1 MAPNPDIARVSSVGE
16 DGIISDKEQLKIAAD
31 GTVVDHGLHRA
42 LKQRHLQMIALGG
55 VIGASIWYGTGLAIT
70 ESGPIGALVCFIVIG
85 IDVFFVMQS
94 LGELSTMYPNT
105 GAFTELAGRFIDP
118 AVAVGL
124 GWNYWYLWASNIASE
139 YNLITIVMGY
149 WTDKVPSY
157 GWILIAWAFYQ
168 CIAMFGVIVYGEM
181 EFWLALWK
189 IICVLVTFLLAI
201 LCNTGAIG
209 GDYIG
214 FRYWKEPG
222 PIVNGI
228 NGFGQSFVLAAVYYC
243 GTEMV
248 AVTAGESRRPNKD
261 VPKAIKATVFRIVFI
276 YWGLVFF
283 AGISVASDDP
293 DILTAT
299 SRAGMSP
306 FSIALQHAGW
316 SHGPDLINAF
326 IFTATFSAINSSI
339 YIASRVLYSLADAGR
354 APRFLAKTGYRG
366 VPIYAAL
373 VSNAVGLLALINVA
387 SGAGKVFGYL
397 LSLSGAATFIAWACI
412 GIIHIRFRR
421 AWKLQGHTVDELPF
435 RAFLY
440 PWGAYFISGL
450 NIFLLFI
457 QGYGT
462 FLTPFKP
469 VDFVFS
475 YIVIALFVI
484 LMAFWKV
491 YKRTKVVNLAEVD
504 LQYGRRTYLADADES
519 EDKPSILTRAA
530 RSVRGRFHT

>member
-1 MAPNPDIARVSSVGE
+1 MS
-16 DGIISDKEQLKIAAD
+16 
-31 GTVVDHGLHRA
+31 
-42 LKQRHLQMIALGG
+42 
-55 VIGASIWYGTGLAIT
+55 
-70 ESGPIGALVCFIVIG
+70 
-85 IDVFFVMQS
+85 
-94 LGELSTMYPNT
+94 
-105 GAFTELAGRFIDP
+105 
-118 AVAVGL
+118 
-124 GWNYWYLWASNIASE
+124 
-139 YNLITIVMGY
+139 Y

-168 CIAMFGVIVYGEM
+168 CISFFGVIVYGEM

-189 IICVLVTFLLAI
+189 IICVLVTFLLTI

-243 GTEMV
+243 GTELV
-248 AVTAGESRRPNKD
+248 AITAGESRRPNKD
-261 VPKAIKATVFRIVFI
+261 VPKVSGITGYTKKAWLTFRPQAIKATLFRVVFI
-276 YWGLVFF
+276 YWGLIFF

-293 DILTAT
+293 AILTAT
-299 SRAGMSP
+299 SRTGMSP

-326 IFTATFSAINSSI
+326 IFTATFSAVNSSI
-339 YIASRVLYSLADAGR
+339 YIASRTLYSLADSGL

-366 VPIYAAL
+366 VPIYAAI

-387 SGAGKVFGYL
+387 SGAGKVFNYMIE
-397 LSLSGAATFIAWACI
+397 LSGAATFIAWACI
-412 GIIHIRFRR
+412 GITHIRFRR

-435 RAFLY
+435 HAFLY
-440 PWGAYFISGL
+440 PWGAYFISAL
-450 NIFLLFI
+450 NVFLLFI

-462 FLTPFKP
+462 LLTPFKP

-475 YIVIALFVI
+475 YIVIALFII
-484 LMAFWKV
+484 LLAFWKV

-504 LQYGRRTYLADADES
+504 LQYGRRTYLAGADES
-519 EDKPSILTRAA
+519 EEKPSILTRAA
-530 RSVRGRFHT
+530 RSIGRRFQA